1 MQKVFASFQGRCV
14 VCRELVLL
22 SLILYR
28 ALVFIS
34 HGVTEH
40 MGRRYAQLATLLADS
55 GACVFGHDHGKYYVY
70 DLTQSYSFSHV

>member
-14 VCRELVLL
+14 VCRKLVLL
-22 SLILYR
+22 SLILY
-28 ALVFIS
+28 VFIS
-34 HGVTEH
+34 RGVTEH

-70 DLTQSYSFSHV
+70 DRYSFSHV

>member
-55 GACVFGHDHGKYYVY
+55 VFGHDHGKYYVY
-70 DLTQSYSFSHV
+70 DLTQIYSFTHV